1 VLKSACYLKR
11 EEREKMAEVKISPNE
26 IRDALAKHVA
36 AYKPGAAAKDEI
48 GSVTQAGDGIAR
60 VEGLPSTMTNELL
73 KFENGTLGLALN
85 LDVREIGVVILGE
98 FTGIEEGTT
107 VRRTG
112 EILSVPVGDGF
123 LGRVVDALGRPIDG
137 KGEIKAETTRA
148 LEIQAPSVVQRQPVK
163 EPMQTGIKA
172 IDSMTAIGRGQRQL
186 IIGDRQTGKTAI
198 AVDTIINQLE
208 NWKSGDPKKQV
219 KCIYVAIGQKGSTI
233 ASVKG
238 ALEDA
243 GAMAYTTIVAAPASD
258 PAGFKYLAPYTG
270 SSIGQ
275 HWMYKGQHV
284 LIIFDDLSKQAE
296 AYRSVSLLLRRPPGR
311 EAYPGDVFYLH
322 SRLLERCAKLSD
334 ELGGGSMTGLPIIET
349 KGNDVSAFIP
359 TNVISITDGQC
370 FLETDLFNAGV
381 RPAINVGISVSRVGG
396 SAQTKAI
403 KKIAGRLRLDLAQY
417 RELEAFAAFGSDLDA
432 ASKAQLERGAR
443 MVELLKQGQYSP
455 FSVERQVASIWA
467 GTTGKM
473 DSIPVADI
481 RRFETEFLDFIARE
495 RKQIFEVISS
505 TRELTDETVASLE
518 EAITTFKTQFKS
530 SVAPAVNEKK
540 ADALDDVDNEQIT
553 RQVPSIKR

>member
-1 VLKSACYLKR
+1 
-11 EEREKMAEVKISPNE
+11 MAEVKISPNE

-48 GSVTQAGDGIAR
+48 GSVTEAGDGIAR

-505 TRELTDETVASLE
+505 TRELTDDTVASLE

-553 RQVPSIKR
+553 RQVPAIKR